1 MSRRSGGTYEVVTHL
16 PSVTPGLP
24 YTRPRKR
31 PSAVRLHSSRI
42 GGRNAE
48 ALEKAGAAM
57 LPAWARGPRGAGRE
71 TMGAGGAGFGG
82 LGAAVLTRRDG
93 ASPRCAAG
101 EACPAVRARLPS
113 TATGGIDEV
122 EDEALGLEERIASEC
137 CAAEAAVVVA
147 YHQRPCFVGGS
158 ENSVN
163 SKTSLA
169 VACRLPVRSECCSAR
184 RR

>member
-48 ALEKAGAAM
+48 ALEKAGRPCSQ
-57 LPAWARGPRGAGRE
+57 LGLEVRAGRRE
-71 TMGAGGAGFGG
+71 AMGAGGAGFGG

-101 EACPAVRARLPS
+101 ERPAVRARLPS

-122 EDEALGLEERIASEC
+122 EDEALGLEERIASN
-137 CAAEAAVVVA
+137 AVPPR
-147 YHQRPCFVGGS
+147 RPWWWRATNDRASSG
-158 ENSVN
+158 
-163 SKTSLA
+163 
-169 VACRLPVRSECCSAR
+169 AR
-184 RR
+184 RIQ